1 MTMVQEGEA
10 EVPKDLS
17 TIRRKCKFVVP
28 IKNRPCRML
37 ALDGEVFCG
46 EHIVL
51 DTEYLSQKEVPE
63 DRLRIKCPLDPRHT
77 CYLKKLQKHLKVC
90 NAREKERPP
99 YYVRD
104 INAGDGSAGPG
115 GPTIH
120 ELSDRALLDL
130 LDKISALHSEHV
142 SPPEVAEEAAHE
154 ALSESLLNPAFGADT
169 LKHLRQNS
177 SLLAVL
183 RDAGLLQRQ
192 DATFVD
198 LGSGKAQLSFWLAR
212 AVSSR
217 SQIVLVDFASHRHK
231 AENKLKDVPDAPEV
245 QRLKLDIRHLSL
257 AGCEACR
264 GRPVVTIGKHLCGA
278 ATDLGIRA
286 ATVTPSDV
294 LRRTPAGLGQD
305 GAAAPGGTQTGPA
318 ADQTGPQTGDQ
329 SGAPAADRTDES
341 GEPTSADV
349 RGIMIAVC
357 CHHRVDWPS
366 YVGKQFLQ
374 DVCGF
379 SAADFAALKGVA
391 AWATCG
397 TPGWDPERPS
407 NRRGQ
412 HEAPRKRRYKPAEP
426 ADKRPRLE
434 GAAPGAGPAGQ
445 PGQGSSDQSES
456 APADQSESAAADQSE
471 SAPTDQTEPSTTDPP
486 GPQPTDQPGAED
498 GGERPSVQPGP
509 EPANGPGPEAGD
521 QPGPGSRDASAGRYQ
536 RLGLSPERR
545 TAVGFQC
552 KRLLDEGRRRYL
564 ESRGFCA
571 RLVRYVPPA
580 VSPENVLLLATR

>member
-1 MTMVQEGEA
+1 M
-10 EVPKDLS
+10 
-17 TIRRKCKFVVP
+17 R
-28 IKNRPCRML
+28 
-37 ALDGEVFCG
+37 
-46 EHIVL
+46 
-51 DTEYLSQKEVPE
+51 
-63 DRLRIKCPLDPRHT
+63 T

-104 INAGDGSAGPG
+104 INAGDGSAEPG

-120 ELSDRALLDL
+120 ELSDRALLEL

-154 ALSESLLNPAFGADT
+154 ALSESLQNPAFGADT

-177 SLLAVL
+177 SLLAVM

-231 AENKLKDVPDAPEV
+231 AENKLKDVPGAPEV

-286 ATVTPSDV
+286 ATVLTPSDV
-294 LRRTPAGLGQD
+294 HRTPAGVGQD
-305 GAAAPGGTQTGPA
+305 GAAVSAGPQTGPA
-318 ADQTGPQTGDQ
+318 ADQSGDQTRPQTGDQ
-329 SGAPAADRTDES
+329 SGPPAADRTDES
-341 GEPTSADV
+341 GEPTAADV

-397 TPGWDPERPS
+397 TPGWDAERPS

-456 APADQSESAAADQSE
+456 APSDQSEW
-471 SAPTDQTEPSTTDPP
+471 APADQTESSA
-486 GPQPTDQPGAED
+486 TDQPRPEPASEPGAEPAD
-498 GGERPSVQPGP
+498 QPGERSAVQPGP
-509 EPANGPGPEAGD
+509 EPANGPGPEAAD
-521 QPGPGSRDASAGRYQ
+521 QPGGPGSRDASAGRYQ

>member
-1 MTMVQEGEA
+1 MMMVQEE

-104 INAGDGSAGPG
+104 INAGDRSAGPG

-120 ELSDRALLDL
+120 ELSDQALLDL

-154 ALSESLLNPAFGADT
+154 ALSESLQNPAFGADT

-183 RDAGLLQRQ
+183 RDAGLLQPH

-212 AVSSR
+212 AVSGR

-231 AENKLKDVPDAPEV
+231 AENKLKDVPGAPEV

-286 ATVTPSDV
+286 ATVAPSDV
-294 LRRTPAGLGQD
+294 HRTPAGVGQD
-305 GAAAPGGTQTGPA
+305 RAAVSANTQTGDQSGPQTG
-318 ADQTGPQTGDQ
+318 DQTGPQTVDQ
-329 SGAPAADRTDES
+329 SGPPAADRTDES
-341 GEPTSADV
+341 GEPTAADV

-366 YVGKQFLQ
+366 YVGKQFIQ

-434 GAAPGAGPAGQ
+434 GAAPGTGPAGQ

-456 APADQSESAAADQSE
+456 APFDQTESAAADQTE
-471 SAPTDQTEPSTTDPP
+471 SSTTDPP
-486 GPQPTDQPGAED
+486 GPQPTD
-498 GGERPSVQPGP
+498 QPGP

-521 QPGPGSRDASAGRYQ
+521 QPGLEPADKPGPGSRDASAGRYQ